1 MDNLNGLQVL
11 ARVNGQPITAAEVD
25 AAILAMGRKG
35 EQFQS
40 PEGRKAVLEQLVNKK
55 LFLTDAAKNLYE
67 YDPKFKAEFQKL
79 KEDMLANFAIAK
91 AVENVRVSDDEA
103 KAFFEENKADLNSG
117 ETVAASHI
125 LVDSEEKANDI
136 KEQIQSGAISFEDA
150 ARKFSSCP
158 SNEQGGSLGEF
169 TRGQMVPE
177 FDEACFSMEV
187 GELRGPVKTQ
197 FGYHLIKLTAKNDA
211 KPIAYEEIAEQIKQ
225 KLLSDKQQAAY
236 LSKINQLKILYPVDM
251 L

>member
-1 MDNLNGLQVL
+1 MDNLNGLNVV

-25 AAILAMGRKG
+25 AAIFAMGRKG
-35 EQFQS
+35 EQFNS

-67 YDPKFKAEFQKL
+67 YDPKFKAELQRM

-91 AVENVRVSDDEA
+91 AVENVRVSEDEA
-103 KAFFEENKADLNSG
+103 KAFFEENKSELNAG

-136 KEQIQSGAISFEDA
+136 LAQIQNGEISFEDA
-150 ARKFSSCP
+150 ARKFSTCP
-158 SNEQGGSLGEF
+158 SGEQGGSLGEF

-177 FDEACFSMEV
+177 FDDACFSMEV

-197 FGYHLIKLTAKNDA
+197 FGYHLIKLTAKNEA

-236 LSKINQLKILYPVDM
+236 LSKINQLKILYPVDI